1 MQIFSTG
8 GIITP
13 NEDKTN
19 IVLDFTVP
27 KGTKKLTVHF
37 SYSPKYLEDEET
49 AAEIVTAGL
58 KKYNVSVVNPSEF
71 LPVANLV
78 TLSFDENRQYRGAC
92 HRQPNDQTIV
102 IAETDSTPGIINGAI
117 HSGIWDIVL
126 NIHYAGCN
134 IDYRID
140 VEGEGE
146 V

>member
-37 SYSPKYLEDEET
+37 SYSPKYLENEET

-78 TLSFDENRQYRGAC
+78 TLSFD
-92 HRQPNDQTIV
+92 
-102 IAETDSTPGIINGAI
+102 
-117 HSGIWDIVL
+117 
-126 NIHYAGCN
+126 
-134 IDYRID
+134 
-140 VEGEGE
+140 
-146 V
+146 